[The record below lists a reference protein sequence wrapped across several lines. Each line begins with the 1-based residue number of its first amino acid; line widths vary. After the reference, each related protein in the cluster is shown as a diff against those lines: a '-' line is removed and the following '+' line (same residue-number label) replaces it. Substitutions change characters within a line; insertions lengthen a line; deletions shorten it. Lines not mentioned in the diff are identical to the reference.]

1 MKKGKSKSQPSNDLR
16 RSAEKRLSKKKAE
29 DIQNMTE
36 QDIRA
41 LVHELQVHQIEL
53 EMQNEELRRAQAEL
67 EASRAKYS
75 DLYDFAP
82 VGYFTFDKQG
92 LILDANLTAA
102 RELGIERSLLINKP
116 FRTFIIT
123 EDREIFDSHLRKVFE
138 TGNRQTCEIRLKRK
152 SSSEFYAQLE
162 SKGAKDSFDNNIC
175 RTSLIDIT
183 ERKRSEKELRIYR
196 EHLEE
201 LVKVRTAELEK
212 INEQLE
218 LEITERMQMEESL
231 RASENK
237 YRNLVDNALVGV
249 YQTNIKGN
257 FLYANE
263 ALTSLLEFDSPEEM
277 VSGAI
282 FERCKNPNDGEVLI
296 GNLKK
301 TGKISNFEL
310 ELLTKTGKIKNVLLS
325 ATLEGDVI
333 SGMIKDI
340 TKRKI
345 AEVQVLQQ
353 LQRITALRNIDM
365 AITSSLDVRVTLNIL
380 LEQVTTQLRIDA
392 ATVLLLNPNT
402 LTLVYA
408 AGHGFRSRALIHT
421 HLRLGEGHAGRAA
434 LERRKVSIPNL
445 TEAENSFSSSPLLS
459 DEGFI
464 SYYGV
469 PLIAKGRVRGILEIF
484 HRTPINPDQEWLDFL
499 ESLATQ
505 AAIAI
510 DNSSLF
516 DDLQR
521 SNIELI
527 LTYDSTL
534 EGWAKALDMR
544 DKETEGHSQR
554 VTDMT
559 VKIARAMGVSESELV
574 HVRRG
579 ALLHDIGKM
588 GIPDNIL
595 LKPDKLTEEE
605 WEIMRKHPVYA
616 YEMLLPIAFLRP
628 ALDIPYYHH
637 EKWDGTGYPHGL
649 KGKQIPLS
657 ANIFAVVDVWD
668 ALRSDRPYRP
678 AWSAEKALEYIRNEA
693 GKSFDSEVV
702 EIFLNIKAY

>member
-1 MKKGKSKSQPSNDLR
+1 MKKDKSKSQPSNDLR
-16 RSAEKRLSKKKAE
+16 WSAEKRLSRKKAE
-29 DIQNMTE
+29 DIQSMTE

-102 RELGIERSLLINKP
+102 RESGIERRLLINKP
-116 FRTFIIT
+116 FRAFIT

-152 SSSEFYAQLE
+152 SGSEFYAQLE
-162 SKGAKDSFDNNIC
+162 SKGAKDSFGNNIC

-196 EHLEE
+196 ERLEE

-218 LEITERMQMEESL
+218 LEIAERKQMEEEL

-257 FLYANE
+257 FLYANK
-263 ALTSLLEFDSPEEM
+263 ALTRLLEFDLPEEM
-277 VSGAI
+277 MSGAI
-282 FERCKNPNDGEVLI
+282 FERCKNPNDGEALI
-296 GNLKK
+296 ENLKK
-301 TGKISNFEL
+301 TGKISTFEL

-333 SGMIKDI
+333 SGMIRDI

-365 AITSSLDVRVTLNIL
+365 AISSSLDVRVTLNIL

-421 HLRLGEGHAGRAA
+421 HLRLGEGDAGRAA
-434 LERRKVSIPNL
+434 LERRMVSIPNL

-464 SYYGV
+464 SYYAV
-469 PLIAKGRVRGILEIF
+469 PLIAKGHVRGILEIF

-499 ESLATQ
+499 EALATQ
-505 AAIAI
+505 HRQ
-510 DNSSLF
+510 L
-516 DDLQR
+516 
-521 SNIELI
+521 
-527 LTYDSTL
+527 
-534 EGWAKALDMR
+534 
-544 DKETEGHSQR
+544 SQ
-554 VTDMT
+554 
-559 VKIARAMGVSESELV
+559 
-574 HVRRG
+574 
-579 ALLHDIGKM
+579 
-588 GIPDNIL
+588 
-595 LKPDKLTEEE
+595 
-605 WEIMRKHPVYA
+605 
-616 YEMLLPIAFLRP
+616 
-628 ALDIPYYHH
+628 
-637 EKWDGTGYPHGL
+637 
-649 KGKQIPLS
+649 
-657 ANIFAVVDVWD
+657 
-668 ALRSDRPYRP
+668 
-678 AWSAEKALEYIRNEA
+678 
-693 GKSFDSEVV
+693 
-702 EIFLNIKAY
+702 

>member
-1 MKKGKSKSQPSNDLR
+1 LKKDKSKLQPSNDLR
-16 RSAEKRLSKKKAE
+16 WSAEKRLSREKAE
-29 DIQNMTE
+29 DIQSMTE

-67 EASRAKYS
+67 EASRAKHS

-102 RELGIERSLLINKP
+102 RELGIERRLLINKP
-116 FRTFIIT
+116 FRAFIT

-152 SSSEFYAQLE
+152 SGSEFYAQLE
-162 SKGAKDSFDNNIC
+162 SKGAKDSFSNNIC

-218 LEITERMQMEESL
+218 LEIAERKQMEESL

-277 VSGAI
+277 MSGAI
-282 FERCKNPNDGEVLI
+282 FERCKNPNDGEALI
-296 GNLKK
+296 ENLKK

-310 ELLTKTGKIKNVLLS
+310 ELLTKTGKIENVLLS

-333 SGMIKDI
+333 SGMIRDI

-402 LTLVYA
+402 LTLGYV
-408 AGHGFRSRALIHT
+408 AGRGFRSRALMHT
-421 HLRLGEGHAGRAA
+421 HLRLGEGYAGRAA
-434 LERRKVSIPNL
+434 LERRMVSIPNL
-445 TEAENSFSSSPLLS
+445 TEAENSFSKSPLLS
-459 DEGFI
+459 DEEFI
-464 SYYGV
+464 SYYAV
-469 PLIAKGRVRGILEIF
+469 PLIAKGHVKGILETF
-484 HRTPINPDQEWLDFL
+484 HRSPINPDQEWLDFL
-499 ESLATQ
+499 EALAAQ
-505 AAIAI
+505 AALAV

-516 DDLQR
+516 DKLQR
-521 SNIELI
+521 LNIELI
-527 LTYDSTL
+527 LAYDTTL

-559 VKIARAMGVSESELV
+559 VKIACAMGVSESELV

-595 LKPDKLTEEE
+595 LKPGKLTEEE

-616 YEMLLPIAFLRP
+616 DEMLLPIAFLRP

-637 EKWDGTGYPHGL
+637 EKWDGMGYPRRL
-649 KGKQIPLS
+649 KGEQIPLS
-657 ANIFAVVDVWD
+657 ARIFAVVDVWD
-668 ALRSDRPYRP
+668 ALKSDRPYRP
-678 AWSAEKALEYIRNEA
+678 AWSVEKALEYIRNEA
-693 GKSFDSEVV
+693 GKSFDPEVV
-702 EIFLNIKAY
+702 EIFLNVKAY